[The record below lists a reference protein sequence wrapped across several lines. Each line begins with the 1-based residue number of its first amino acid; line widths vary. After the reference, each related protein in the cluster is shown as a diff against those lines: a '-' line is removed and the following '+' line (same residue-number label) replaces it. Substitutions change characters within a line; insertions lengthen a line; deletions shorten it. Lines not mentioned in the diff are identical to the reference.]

1 LREGWSGRLALG
13 RVFNLEGKG
22 CSPSP
27 SLEVGLRAEANGTA
41 GVKVHS
47 HLGCAVGF

>member
-1 LREGWSGRLALG
+1 MLG

-22 CSPSP
+22 SSPSL

-41 GVKVHS
+41 GVQVHS